1 MKRNKLLNLRK
12 LIVETSA
19 TLDDTEALTGVE
31 LFRPWSAGI
40 NVIAGERL
48 RYGTD
53 LYRVEQDH
61 TTQADW
67 TPDITP
73 ALYTKVAEPGEI
85 PVWRQPTGAQ
95 DAYMTGDKVWYPER
109 DTTVYESLI
118 DNNVYSPEAY
128 PAGWKVVE

>member
-1 MKRNKLLNLRK
+1 MKKSKLLNLRK

-31 LFRPWSAGI
+31 LFKPWAAGI
-40 NVIAGERL
+40 TVTTGERL
-48 RYGTD
+48 RFGTD

-95 DAYMTGDKVWYPER
+95 DAYMTGDKVWYPEK

-128 PAGWKVVE
+128 PAGWRVVE

>member
-1 MKRNKLLNLRK
+1 MKKAKLLNLRK

-31 LFRPWSAGI
+31 LFRPWTVGI
-40 NVIAGERL
+40 EVTVGERL

-53 LYRVEQDH
+53 LYRVEQSH
-61 TTQADW
+61 TTQAEW

-95 DAYMTGDKVWYPER
+95 DAYMMGDKVWYPEK
-109 DTTVYESLI
+109 DTTVYVSI
-118 DNNVYSPEAY
+118 VDNNTWVPNVY
-128 PAGWKVVE
+128 GWEVVE